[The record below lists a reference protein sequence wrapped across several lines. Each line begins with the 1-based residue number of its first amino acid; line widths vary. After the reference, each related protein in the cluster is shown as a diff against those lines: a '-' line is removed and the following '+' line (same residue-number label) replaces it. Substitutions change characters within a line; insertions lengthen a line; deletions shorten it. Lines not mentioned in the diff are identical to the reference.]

1 MDEENNGFV
10 QEKNCSEE
18 AYERLCEENRQRN
31 TPFLQLFRE
40 DLVKAELS
48 PKTIKRYV
56 DNADFFLNTYLVYEE
71 IVPMEQGF
79 EKALTFLSTW
89 MEYKCLASEEEIRKM
104 GTTLKRFYKAMMEH
118 GLIPEDNF
126 EDLKAYVKM
135 AMMSL

>member
-31 TPFLQLFRE
+31 TPFLQLFWE

-89 MEYKCLASEEEIRKM
+89 MEYKCLASEDETRRM
-104 GTTLKRFYKAMMEH
+104 GTSIKRFYKIMMEH
-118 GLIPEDNF
+118 GLISEDEF
-126 EDLKAYVKM
+126 DFLKADIKAALAY
-135 AMMSL
+135 L